1 MKFRFLL
8 TSLAL
13 LLCIGLSAQATE
25 RAKNRAKNRAENRA
39 NSKVDQKVD
48 SAVDD
53 AFNAIG
59 GLFKKKNKKKDKDAK
74 AESAPTGAAEAP
86 ANYPTTTSG
95 PWQPY
100 TNPVS
105 FSMTMAITEVKN
117 NGKRQQNAIDM
128 AVTSNEFAIR
138 MVDEEVQEV
147 SRMILSTQDGKST
160 VITTDKKGNKTGF
173 RMRMPGMRKAMV
185 EAAEEVDSDRFTF
198 TQTGERKTI
207 DGYDCEKIIVVDHEE
222 DITTESWVTQDL
234 DMTAQDVFSGMMGM
248 FGAAKQKKNGPANA
262 LAGPY
267 TGFPIMSTTYD
278 DKQTFETH
286 FKDIKVGADK
296 MDRTILDTSG
306 VTIQSVGF

>member
-1 MKFRFLL
+1 MKLRFLI

-59 GLFKKKNKKKDKDAK
+59 GLFKKKNKKAKEADTSNTPAGATDA
-74 AESAPTGAAEAP
+74 AP
-86 ANYPTTTSG
+86 ATGPMTTSG
-95 PWQPY
+95 PWEPY

-105 FSMTMAITEVKN
+105 FSMTMDVTEIKKN
-117 NGKRQQNAIDM
+117 DKRQQNAIDM
-128 AVTSNEFAIR
+128 AVTTNEFAIR
-138 MVDEEVQEV
+138 MIDEEAQEV
-147 SRMILSTQDGKST
+147 SRMILNTQDGKST
-160 VITTDKKGNKTGF
+160 VITTDKKGEKTGF

-185 EAAEEVDSDRFTF
+185 EAAEEVDSERFTF

-207 DGYDCEKIIVVDHEE
+207 DGYDCEKIVVVDHQE

-234 DMTAQDVFSGMMGM
+234 EMTAQDIFSGMMGM
-248 FGAAKQKKNGPANA
+248 FGATKQKKGGPANA
-262 LAGPY
+262 LAGPFS
-267 TGFPIMSTTYD
+267 GFPIMSITYD

-286 FKDIKVGADK
+286 FKDIKIGADK
-296 MDRTILDTSG
+296 MDRTILNTTG
-306 VTIQSVGF
+306 VTIQSLGF